1 MSLSSSIH
9 GKSKATT
16 SRPYVIALS
25 AWGDGQP
32 LDSVQALKASFIR
45 PAFKSVLTAPH
56 TARVAPW
63 ASMRYPR
70 SEVQCV
76 HVAEILTVRGNL

>member
-1 MSLSSSIH
+1 MEHPKKIEDAPGLMSHALEAAITL
-9 GKSKATT
+9 GNV
-16 SRPYVIALS
+16 SR
-25 AWGDGQP
+25 Q
-32 LDSVQALKASFIR
+32 IR
-45 PAFKSVLTAPH
+45 PAFKGVLTAPH